1 MAAQIRDLP
10 AAYQVKAGIPN
21 PFCNYPVLEPEIFAK
36 INGQKVV
43 DAGTPLFLNGD
54 SRTFVTEFKNPRTR
68 IITRQGE
75 VVCINRTQPI
85 KLRPSTPYSPY
96 PLRYFLEYPPADI
109 PVFKYEVT
117 QRSAGPN
124 KMPQF
129 GRIHSTIEENGR
141 VIGYYVDLIN
151 YKARGNA
158 GNYGAAAKG
167 ERVPIAWTHIGKLE
181 PNRPTNLSGQFGNL
195 LGKELPPGVTS
206 GWGRKTRRHTKKSRK
221 TRRARRV

>member
-1 MAAQIRDLP
+1 MARNLP
-10 AAYQVKAGIPN
+10 VAYQVKAGIPN
-21 PFCNYPVLEPEIFAK
+21 PFCNYPILEPAIFAE

-43 DAGTPLFLNGD
+43 DAATPVFLNGD
-54 SRTFVTEFKNPRTR
+54 SRTFITEIKNPRTR
-68 IITRQGE
+68 KITRQGE
-75 VVCINRTQPI
+75 VVCISRTQPI
-85 KLRPSTPYSPY
+85 KLRASTTDLLKHFLPYAY
-96 PLRYFLEYPPADI
+96 GDVA
-109 PVFKYEVT
+109 VFKYEQT